1 MILPGS
7 SFQNVAVAQLPA
19 MSKALS
25 QIKQPDPR
33 EKTLGF
39 QALLRVNLEKG
50 YQVLDT
56 RLLAFHGLTAATPA
70 AAQPSPSPS
79 KEPVSTGYSCAETVP
94 QGVITPEA
102 HRR

>member
-1 MILPGS
+1 
-7 SFQNVAVAQLPA
+7 

-70 AAQPSPSPS
+70 AAQPSPSPPDTRVR
-79 KEPVSTGYSCAETVP
+79 KPYLKVL
-94 QGVITPEA
+94 
-102 HRR
+102 